1 MEGLKLKITENE
13 LKEKVKIF
21 EGQNI
26 IVQFEDLLEATI
38 EMNSVHINFNLKNG
52 MLHIEDG
59 ANDNEIRLSIASAYK
74 IEANEE
80 WLKIYLD
87 NEIELTIT
95 KK

>member
-1 MEGLKLKITENE
+1 MKITENE

-26 IVQFEDLLEATI
+26 IVRFDDLLDATMEI
-38 EMNSVHINFNLKNG
+38 NSVHINFNIKNG
-52 MLHIEDG
+52 MLHIEDST
-59 ANDNEIRLSIASAYK
+59 NDNEIRLSIASAYK

>member
-1 MEGLKLKITENE
+1 MKITENE

-21 EGQNI
+21 EGKNI
-26 IVQFEDLLEATI
+26 TVQFEDLLEATI

-52 MLHIEDG
+52 MLHIEDST
-59 ANDNEIRLSIASAYK
+59 NDNEIRLSIASAYK

>member
-1 MEGLKLKITENE
+1 MEVLELKITENE

-21 EGQNI
+21 EGKNI
-26 IVQFEDLLEATI
+26 TVQFEDLLEATI

-52 MLHIEDG
+52 MLHIEDST
-59 ANDNEIRLSIASAYK
+59 NDNEIRLSIASAYK

>member
-1 MEGLKLKITENE
+1 MKITEIE
-13 LKEKVKIF
+13 LKEKVKMF
-21 EGQNI
+21 EGKSI
-26 IVQFEDLLEATI
+26 IVRFDDLLEATI

-59 ANDNEIRLSIASAYK
+59 ANDNVIRLSIASAYK